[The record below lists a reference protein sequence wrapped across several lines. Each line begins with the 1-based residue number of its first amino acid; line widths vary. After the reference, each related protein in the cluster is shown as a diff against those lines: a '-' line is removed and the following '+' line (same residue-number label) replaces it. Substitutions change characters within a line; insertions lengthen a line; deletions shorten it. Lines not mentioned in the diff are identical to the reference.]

1 MIPLET
7 VVQQPGKM
15 RPDALGEAK
24 GRLVLCECGCG
35 RSFVKTRKWHRF
47 YSAECRKRYFQKD
60 REPAD
65 IRATLARIESK
76 VDQIISGGTK

>member
-1 MIPLET
+1 MSA
-7 VVQQPGKM
+7 QPAGKM

-47 YSAECRKRYFQKD
+47 YSDDCRKRFNKQV
-60 REPAD
+60 REREIPSD
-65 IRATLARIESK
+65 IRATLGRIESK
-76 VDQIISGGTK
+76 LDALLGAK

>member
-1 MIPLET
+1 MIPRET
-7 VVQQPGKM
+7 ATKEAGKM
-15 RPDALGEAK
+15 RPDALSGAN
-24 GRLVLCECGCG
+24 GRLVACECGCG